1 MSEFAVNL
9 RDRVRQAR
17 EDVRTARQASDEDRA
32 LAVGA
37 DLANLERLAAEHGV
51 ELPAQASD
59 DARA

>member
-17 EDVRTARQASDEDRA
+17 EEVRSARQASDEDRA
-32 LAVGA
+32 LALGA

-51 ELPAQASD
+51 ELPD
-59 DARA
+59 TTPGDART

>member
-17 EDVRTARQASDEDRA
+17 EEVRSARRASDEDRA
-32 LAVGA
+32 SAVGA

-51 ELPAQASD
+51 ELP
-59 DARA
+59 DAAPGDPRA

>member
-17 EDVRTARQASDEDRA
+17 EDVRHARQDSDDDRA
-32 LAVGA
+32 SAVGA

-51 ELPAQASD
+51 DLPEQATG

>member
-17 EDVRTARQASDEDRA
+17 EDVRNARQESDEDRA
-32 LAVGA
+32 HAVGA

-51 ELPAQASD
+51 ELPEQASD

>member
-17 EDVRTARQASDEDRA
+17 EDVRIARLDSDDDRA
-32 LAVGA
+32 SAVGA

-51 ELPAQASD
+51 ELPEQTSD

>member
-17 EDVRTARQASDEDRA
+17 EDVRIARLDSDDDRA
-32 LAVGA
+32 SAVGA

-51 ELPAQASD
+51 DLPEQASD

>member
-17 EDVRTARQASDEDRA
+17 EDVQTAKQASDEDRA
-32 LAVGA
+32 SAVGA

-51 ELPAQASD
+51 ELPEQTSGD
-59 DARA
+59 IRA

>member
-17 EDVRTARQASDEDRA
+17 EDVRIARRDSDEDRA
-32 LAVGA
+32 SAVGA

-51 ELPAQASD
+51 ELPSQATD

>member
-17 EDVRTARQASDEDRA
+17 EEVRSARQASDEDRA
-32 LAVGA
+32 SAVGA

-51 ELPAQASD
+51 ELPDTAPG

>member
-17 EDVRTARQASDEDRA
+17 EDVQIAKQASDEDRA
-32 LAVGA
+32 SAVGA

-51 ELPAQASD
+51 ELPEQTSGD
-59 DARA
+59 IRA

>member
-17 EDVRTARQASDEDRA
+17 EDVRVARQDSDEDRA

-51 ELPAQASD
+51 ELPEQASGD
-59 DARA
+59 VRA